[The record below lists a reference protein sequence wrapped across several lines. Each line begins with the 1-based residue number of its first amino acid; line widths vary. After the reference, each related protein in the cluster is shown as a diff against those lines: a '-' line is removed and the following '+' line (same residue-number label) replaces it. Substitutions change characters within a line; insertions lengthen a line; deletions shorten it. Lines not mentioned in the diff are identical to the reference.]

1 MQRLRLIE
9 FLGGPLDGSTPVVA
23 EEQDRVV
30 YTDGATVWD
39 YVLDEVHEGQGVRE
53 VMRMVAAVPI
63 PGRKA

>member
-9 FLGGPLDGSTPVVA
+9 FLGGPLDGWTPAVV

-39 YVLDEVHEGQGVRE
+39 YVLDEVQEGPGVRE
-53 VMRMVAAVPI
+53 VFRLAAAI
-63 PGRKA
+63 PMPRRGA